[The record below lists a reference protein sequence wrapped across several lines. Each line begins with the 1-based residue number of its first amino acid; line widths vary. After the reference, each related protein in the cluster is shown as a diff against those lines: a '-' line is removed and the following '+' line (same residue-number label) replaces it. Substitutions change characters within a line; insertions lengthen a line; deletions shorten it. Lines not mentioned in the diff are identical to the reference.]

1 MKTRILSLVLALALV
16 LCAVPF
22 AFAEETTATTSPV
35 VDVTPLIGSWSLNVA
50 DYPSFA
56 EEGLTQG
63 IITMELKEDGTGCTY
78 YEGMMTSTY
87 GYLFYM
93 NYYTA
98 VTPDGEAES
107 AFFSLSEDG
116 LTLTLKALDGE
127 WELAY
132 HKVTAE

>member
-1 MKTRILSLVLALALV
+1 MKSRILSIVLALALV
-16 LCAVPF
+16 LCIVPF
-22 AFAEETTATTSPV
+22 ASAQEAGTEVSPV

-63 IITMELKEDGTGCTY
+63 TITMELKADGTGCTY
-78 YEGMMTSTY
+78 YEGMLTSTY
-87 GYLFYM
+87 GYIFYM
-93 NYYTA
+93 NYYAA

-116 LTLTLKALDGE
+116 LVLTLKALDGE

-132 HKVTAE
+132 HKVVE